1 MFYNTG
7 PRHYTTTL
15 RITIT
20 FTTPNNTLCWMPFM
34 LSVDRLNAVVP
45 MVVAPFRFI
54 CSFVG
59 NFSNYFPIAFLI
71 NIGGLK
77 KKKKIL
83 KQKTQ
88 KL

>member
-1 MFYNTG
+1 
-7 PRHYTTTL
+7 
-15 RITIT
+15 
-20 FTTPNNTLCWMPFM
+20 MPFM

-45 MVVAPFRFI
+45 IVVAPFRFI

-77 KKKKIL
+77 KKIL
-83 KQKTQ
+83 KQKHKNYKTFFSADNI
-88 KL
+88 LDH